1 MTNKNIYYDLEDSN
15 TPYAVSDG
23 ASSLFDCG
31 LFDAPGGC
39 DSAPGASDKSE
50 PIINKHSVK
59 YLGGFDGGTE
69 IGFFGRWSGGFFGVS
84 SALEIARFADSDEDH
99 YILLG
104 GVLVRVEPMGARIG
118 GLHYKYHVVW
128 HGIDIYIHTAIDNEN
143 ICPVRVRFGAVPL
156 MRYSLDYLYNQVVRL
171 LGRLNFVIDR
181 ESLSRVDFQVM
192 LPDVNVF
199 DFLTA
204 INTGSVV
211 TLSRGSYS
219 IYGDVQSFSVDS
231 LTIKSRYVELCIYDK
246 LKELKHTD
254 YTYTRAF
261 DDAYGINSYKSLCR
275 VEVRLKGDFLRRFG
289 VRSVGDLLRLAPSLL
304 KYVLTDWFRI
314 LEKPKVRGHEYN
326 AALSPLWVLV
336 QDVFQAVFDPDRK
349 AESLVRVKRQ
359 QSEHKTARAV
369 RCALGWLSSTVARLN
384 RSVVNYTKESFLK
397 DVIPLLDRFCDCV
410 VLSKLD
416 AKIHNLYIGGNYD

>member
-1 MTNKNIYYDLEDSN
+1 MTNKNTYFDLEDSN
-15 TPYAVSDG
+15 APFVVSDG

-31 LFDAPGGC
+31 LFDAAGGC

-59 YLGGFDGGTE
+59 YFGGFDGGTE

-84 SALEIARFADSDEDH
+84 SVLEIARFAESDEDH

-104 GVLVRVEPMGARIG
+104 GVLVRVEPMGARVG

-128 HGIDIYIHTAIDNEN
+128 HGIDIYIHTAIDNDY

-192 LPDVNVF
+192 LPNIKPF
-199 DFLTA
+199 EFLVA

-231 LTIKSRYVELCIYDK
+231 LTVKSRYVELCIYDK

-261 DDAYGINSYKSLCR
+261 DDAYGINNYKSLCR
-275 VEVRLKGDFLRRFG
+275 VEVRLKGGFLRRFG
-289 VRSVGDLLRLAPSLL
+289 VRSMCDLLRSAPSLL
-304 KYVLTDWFRI
+304 KYVLNDWFRI
-314 LEKPKVRGHEYN
+314 LDKPKVRGHENN
-326 AALSPLWVLV
+326 AALSPLWVRV
-336 QDVFQAVFDPDRK
+336 QESFSVVFDPDRK
-349 AESLVRVKRQ
+349 ASKLERVKRQ
-359 QSEHKTARAV
+359 HPEHRTARAV

-384 RSVVNYTKESFLK
+384 RSVVNYTKESFLL
-397 DVIPLLDRFCDCV
+397 DVMPLLDKFCDSV

-416 AKIHNLYIGGNYD
+416 QKVHKLCIGGNYD